1 MILDRI
7 ERLPLYEAVLPG
19 AKAAAEAFAAGE
31 AEAAPFEVRE
41 KAYAAK
47 ADDKRRYEV
56 HDHTVDLMIAKGGC
70 EVIHICPQEELT
82 PAEPLA
88 NGADGR
94 KMDGEVHGTAV
105 LLQEGW
111 FCAIY
116 PGEAHMV
123 AGKPGGRESAI
134 EKWVVKLPC

>member
-7 ERLPLYEAVLPG
+7 ERLPLYEDIIPG
-19 AKAAAEAFAAGE
+19 AKAAADAFARGE
-31 AEAAPFEVRE
+31 AAGAPFEIRE

-47 ADDKRRYEV
+47 ADEKRRFEV
-56 HDHTVDLMIAKGGC
+56 HAHTIDLMIAKQGC

-82 PAEPLA
+82 PAEPLP
-88 NGADGR
+88 NGADGH
-94 KMDGEVHGTAV
+94 KLDGAPRGTAV
-105 LLQEGW
+105 LLSEGW
-111 FCAIY
+111 FCAIC

-123 AGKPGGRESAI
+123 AGKPDGKESAI